1 MTSSKSGKEDISDI
15 QDRSRVKGF
24 ALSLDPSFK
33 FNGEIHLAAVFIQ
46 KLRDQLDVLHC
57 SRILDPKY
65 KLPDVSALISINERD
80 NDGRKEENEKFEF
93 RLNIHKTQF
102 EERVKLYDTEAAT
115 VNALEDGDERT
126 QRGELLRADNAELVI
141 MRDGRPKQAPY
152 VRLLLPSEAAQIADF
167 LKTKR
172 EDEKLAETAL
182 QLFKSKLGDK
192 LSDKLEDCWDDPLT
206 SNVDKAKSTMD
217 LILQYTQT
225 NIEDQVA
232 TLQNDI
238 NVLLP
243 ATTAA
248 GGLLLHQQMC
258 FLQRCLGKKKN
269 RQTPQIAGIISP
281 GDY

>member
-93 RLNIHKTQF
+93 RLNIHRTQF
-102 EERVKLYDTEAAT
+102 EERVRVYNIEAAI
-115 VNALEDGDERT
+115 VDAMEGGEERT
-126 QRGELLRADNAELVI
+126 QRSDLLRADNAELVI
-141 MRDGRPKQAPY
+141 MQNGRPKQAPY

-167 LKTKR
+167 FKLQREKRSLQKPLFSYSRANSAINCQTNLKT
-172 EDEKLAETAL
+172 A
-182 QLFKSKLGDK
+182 G
-192 LSDKLEDCWDDPLT
+192 
-206 SNVDKAKSTMD
+206 TM
-217 LILQYTQT
+217 Q
-225 NIEDQVA
+225 
-232 TLQNDI
+232 
-238 NVLLP
+238 
-243 ATTAA
+243 
-248 GGLLLHQQMC
+248 
-258 FLQRCLGKKKN
+258 
-269 RQTPQIAGIISP
+269 
-281 GDY
+281 